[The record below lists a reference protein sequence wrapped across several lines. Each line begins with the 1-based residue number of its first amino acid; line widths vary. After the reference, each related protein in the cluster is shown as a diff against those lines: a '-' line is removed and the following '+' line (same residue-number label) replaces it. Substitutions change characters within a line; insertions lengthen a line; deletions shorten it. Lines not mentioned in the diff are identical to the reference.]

1 MGPAIRL
8 LYADMI
14 FTNEELLHYI
24 DLAWEEVYDLEYEIV
39 FGGWRGVH
47 YQADT
52 DEVYVTWYNS
62 YGGPPLCVK
71 IHRRTEEK
79 RLGYPLEEQIERE
92 EANLA
97 RLKQAAQDIE
107 RSHGNLEKEAY
118 HYVNAL

>member
-1 MGPAIRL
+1 VDTAF
-8 LYADMI
+8 D
-14 FTNEELLHYI
+14 NEELLRYI
-24 DLAWEEVYDLEYEIV
+24 ELAWDEIYELEYEMV

-71 IHRRTEEK
+71 IDRRTGEK
-79 RLGYPLEEQIERE
+79 RLGYPLEEHIERE

-97 RLKQAAQDIE
+97 RLKQAAGDLE
-107 RSHGNLEKEAY
+107 RSDGKSEKEAY
-118 HYVNAL
+118 HHVDAF